1 MSVVSTRVYR
11 FGEFAVDCDQKVL
24 FRLGK
29 PLSLTPKVFDTL
41 VMLIEDKGRVVP
53 KQELLTRLWP
63 DTFVE
68 EANLTSN
75 IQQLRKS
82 LGDNARAPRYIETVP
97 KRGYRFI
104 APILTDD
111 SGPAEPSEIR
121 QRPSALANSRLLR
134 VSMLVVGAAVFSSI
148 FVWIVW
154 KRSTTQ
160 PAMPGTRTM
169 LAVLPFKNLTNDPT
183 QDYFN
188 DGLTEEMITEL
199 GHLDPQRLAVIART
213 SVMQYKNSEEGS
225 ERIARDLGVQYI
237 LEGGI
242 RREAGTVRITV
253 QLIKA
258 SDQTQIWAHQ
268 YDRELRNLLLLQ
280 SEIAQEVAD
289 EIQLTLTDKRL
300 VDAPAQSTS
309 SPSYEAYDL
318 YLKGQYYWNKRTVEG
333 LQKAID
339 YFQQAADKDPAYARA
354 FAGLANSYALLG
366 GYSGV
371 PQTRFIEMARAAALR
386 ALMIDERLPEAHC
399 ALALI
404 VQNYDWDWDTAERE
418 YRRAIQLNPNYATA
432 HQWYAEHLA
441 LLGRFDEALRESESA
456 RQLDPFSLIIAVDN
470 GAILYF
476 SRQYDR
482 AVEKLRAVLELD
494 PNFLKA
500 HLVEHAYVQ
509 KRMFAEAQ
517 ADLES
522 WSKIDTGPWSLAET
536 AYVMGRGGH
545 AEEARQAFDKL
556 QRMDKRKSVDPEVI
570 VWAAIGLGNTDETFD
585 YLEKALSEHS
595 NMAVRLKVEP
605 AFDSLRNDPRF
616 KDLLHRVH
624 L

>member
-1 MSVVSTRVYR
+1 MSVLSTRVYR

-41 VMLIEDKGRVVP
+41 VMLIEDNGRVVP

-441 LLGRFDEALRESESA
+441 LLGR
-456 RQLDPFSLIIAVDN
+456 
-470 GAILYF
+470 
-476 SRQYDR
+476 
-482 AVEKLRAVLELD
+482 
-494 PNFLKA
+494 
-500 HLVEHAYVQ
+500 
-509 KRMFAEAQ
+509 
-517 ADLES
+517 
-522 WSKIDTGPWSLAET
+522 
-536 AYVMGRGGH
+536 
-545 AEEARQAFDKL
+545 
-556 QRMDKRKSVDPEVI
+556 
-570 VWAAIGLGNTDETFD
+570 
-585 YLEKALSEHS
+585 
-595 NMAVRLKVEP
+595 
-605 AFDSLRNDPRF
+605 
-616 KDLLHRVH
+616 
-624 L
+624 